1 MSQFSTFNYSQ
12 NRDKAIANLINIIEG
27 MTCDGKVSEKEMIFL
42 DTWLLESEVL
52 SQNYYVN
59 CIREKISDILSDGRV
74 EQSELDDLK
83 ELLLEIQRGLM
94 DTPNIDLYST
104 DSDKHLLE
112 GLCKGMAS
120 DYNLSDE
127 EISYLN
133 WFLSTNTALKNNYPG
148 KHLYSLVQSILSDG
162 IITEDERASLLEEIT
177 AFTGSNISEG
187 IVDGYSTTS
196 PVDLVEQFYPENSK
210 VCLTGKFLCGS
221 RRQCEADLI
230 KLGCTISDRVTQDL
244 DYLIIGALSSKDWKF
259 QSFGRKIEQAIDYRD
274 NKGVPLK
281 ILSEEHWQTL
291 MRDNNSLSQ

>member
-1 MSQFSTFNYSQ
+1 MSQFSAFNYSK

-27 MTCDGKVSEKEMIFL
+27 MTCDGKVSEKEMLFL
-42 DTWLLESEVL
+42 DTWLLESEIL

-59 CIREKISDILSDGRV
+59 CIREKISDILSDGVV
-74 EQSELDDLK
+74 EQFELCELK
-83 ELLLEIQRGLM
+83 ELLLEMQRGLM

-112 GLCKGMAS
+112 GLCKGVAS
-120 DYNLSDE
+120 DYYLSDK
-127 EISYLN
+127 EINYLN
-133 WFLSTNTALKNNYPG
+133 WFLSSNIALKRNYPG
-148 KHLYSLVQSILSDG
+148 KHLYSLVQAILSDG
-162 IITEDERASLLEEIT
+162 VITEDERTLLLQEIT
-177 AFTGSNISEG
+177 ALTGSNISEG

-196 PVDLVEQFYPENSK
+196 PVDIIDIDEFYPEDSK

-230 KLGCTISDRVTQDL
+230 KLGCKISDRVTQDL

-274 NKGVPLK
+274 NKGIPLK
-281 ILSEEHWQTL
+281 ILSEEHWQEL
-291 MRDNNSLSQ
+291 MQAIEQG

>member
-1 MSQFSTFNYSQ
+1 MSQFSALNYSH

-42 DTWLLESEVL
+42 DTWLLESEII
-52 SQNYYVN
+52 SQNYYVS
-59 CIREKISDILSDGRV
+59 CIRDKIAEILSDGIV
-74 EQSELDDLK
+74 EQNELDDLK
-83 ELLLEIQRGLM
+83 ELLLEMQRGLI
-94 DTPNIDLYST
+94 DTPNIDLYSV

-112 GLCKGMAS
+112 GLCKGMVS
-120 DYNLSDE
+120 DYHLSNE

-133 WFLSTNTALKNNYPG
+133 WFLSANACLKNNYPG
-148 KHLYSLVQSILSDG
+148 KHLYELVREILSDG
-162 IITEDERASLLEEIT
+162 LITEDERITLLQEIT

-196 PVDLVEQFYPENSK
+196 PVDYIEKFYSESSK

-230 KLGCTISDRVTQDL
+230 KRGCIISDRVTQDL

-274 NKGVPLK
+274 NKGVSLK
-281 ILSEEHWQTL
+281 ILSEEHWQNL
-291 MRDNNSLSQ
+291 MRSTN

>member
-1 MSQFSTFNYSQ
+1 MSQFSAFNYSQ

-27 MTCDGKVSEKEMIFL
+27 MICDGKISEKEMIFL

-59 CIREKISDILSDGRV
+59 CIREKISDILSDGIV
-74 EQSELDDLK
+74 EQSELDELK
-83 ELLLEIQRGLM
+83 ELLPEIQRGLM

-120 DYNLSDE
+120 DYHLSDE

-133 WFLSTNTALKNNYPG
+133 WFLSTNAALKSNYPG

-162 IITEDERASLLEEIT
+162 VITEDERASLLEEIT

-196 PVDLVEQFYPENSK
+196 PVDIIGQFYPEDSK

-221 RRQCEADLI
+221 RRQCESDLV

-274 NKGVPLK
+274 NKGAALK
-281 ILSEEHWQTL
+281 ILSEEHWQSL
-291 MRDNNSLSQ
+291 MRATQQG

>member
-1 MSQFSTFNYSQ
+1 MSQFSAFNYSQ

-27 MTCDGKVSEKEMIFL
+27 MTCDGKISEKEMIFL
-42 DTWLLESEVL
+42 DTWLLESEIL

-59 CIREKISDILSDGRV
+59 CIREKISDILSDGIA
-74 EQSELDDLK
+74 EQSELDELK
-83 ELLLEIQRGLM
+83 ELLPEMQRGLM

-120 DYNLSDE
+120 DYHLSDQ

-133 WFLSTNTALKNNYPG
+133 WFLSTNAALKSNYPG

-162 IITEDERASLLEEIT
+162 VITEDERLSLLEEIT

-210 VCLTGKFLCGS
+210 VCLTGKFLCGT

-259 QSFGRKIEQAIDYRD
+259 QSFGRKIELAIDYRD
-274 NKGVPLK
+274 SKGAPLK
-281 ILSEEHWQTL
+281 ILSEEHWQ
-291 MRDNNSLSQ
+291 SLTRTAEQG

>member
-1 MSQFSTFNYSQ
+1 MSQFSAFNYSQ

-27 MTCDGKVSEKEMIFL
+27 MTCDGKISEKEMIFL

-59 CIREKISDILSDGRV
+59 CIREKISDILSDGIV

-83 ELLLEIQRGLM
+83 ELLLEMQRGLM

-120 DYNLSDE
+120 DYHLSDE
-127 EISYLN
+127 EISYLK
-133 WFLSTNTALKNNYPG
+133 WFLSTNAALKSNYPG
-148 KHLYSLVQSILSDG
+148 KHLYSLVQTILSDG
-162 IITEDERASLLEEIT
+162 VITEDERASLLEEIT

-196 PVDLVEQFYPENSK
+196 PVDLIDQFYPEDSK

-274 NKGVPLK
+274 NKGAPLK
-281 ILSEEHWQTL
+281 ILSEEHWQ
-291 MRDNNSLSQ
+291 SLTRTAEQG